1 MPCSTGSAA
10 PRSWS
15 TPLRGADGGVAGGP
29 GPATAPARQHADG
42 PPRGRR
48 RPGAGAL
55 GPAGAPAVGGP
66 AGAADHLAVPAPGHR
81 GPAGA
86 RGHPAELLLALDDL
100 AGRLRSGGTQPEVSG
115 ETRHLVG
122 FTTREQA
129 DAFAAGA
136 ARRAGDEVEGP
147 VPADADRWVGD
158 VQWQVTVRVVEPPMS
173 PAFDARIAGLHAL
186 ADAHAGHLGGWE
198 A

>member
-1 MPCSTGSAA
+1 MASPEAPVPRRPRRASTRTVRPEDVGALVRVLSALQVHLLSGDL
-10 PRSWS
+10 PVQLTTSLSRH
-15 TPLRGADGGVAGGP
+15 L
-29 GPATAPARQHADG
+29 ATAGLLA
-42 PPRGRR
+42 
-48 RPGAGAL
+48 PGAT
-55 GPAGAPAVGGP
+55 
-66 AGAADHLAVPAPGHR
+66 
-81 GPAGA
+81 
-86 RGHPAELLLALDDL
+86 PAELLLALDDL